1 MEERKIKVKVV
12 NESDNGLPEYET
24 LGSAAMD
31 IRAAENIIIKAN
43 SHGLVKTGLKVE
55 IPEGYKISVLPRSG
69 LALRDG
75 ITVLNTPGTIDAD
88 YRGEIGI
95 ILHNTNEN
103 EDFYVSKGDRIA
115 QIEVSP
121 VYKIHWEPV
130 IALNESSRG
139 EGGFGS
145 TGVE

>member
-1 MEERKIKVKVV
+1 MQSKKIK
-12 NESDNGLPEYET
+12 SF
-24 LGSAAMD
+24 LG
-31 IRAAENIIIKAN
+31 NK
-43 SHGLVKTGLKVE
+43 L
-55 IPEGYKISVLPRSG
+55 
-69 LALRDG
+69 
-75 ITVLNTPGTIDAD
+75 D